1 MFLSRCI
8 SRERSEDTLQRL
20 LEKVNRVPLHE
31 DFHFR
36 VTNGQRAEVKRVLH
50 CEGISL
56 LSASDSPQ
64 RSLFLYKRIPPTTTN
79 LMSNLIPLIL
89 LLAIFTPVHL
99 VLFISQDENM
109 IQPLLDRSDAAG
121 IFTADDIF
129 DLTRKFQRFF

>member
-1 MFLSRCI
+1 M
-8 SRERSEDTLQRL
+8 QRL

-36 VTNGQRAEVKRVLH
+36 VTNGQRAEVKRALH

-56 LSASDSPQ
+56 ISASNP
-64 RSLFLYKRIPPTTTN
+64 SLRIYMPSKRISPTTTN
-79 LMSNLIPLIL
+79 LTSNLIPLIL

>member
-1 MFLSRCI
+1 MHR
-8 SRERSEDTLQRL
+8 
-20 LEKVNRVPLHE
+20 
-31 DFHFR
+31 
-36 VTNGQRAEVKRVLH
+36 
-50 CEGISL
+50 EGISL